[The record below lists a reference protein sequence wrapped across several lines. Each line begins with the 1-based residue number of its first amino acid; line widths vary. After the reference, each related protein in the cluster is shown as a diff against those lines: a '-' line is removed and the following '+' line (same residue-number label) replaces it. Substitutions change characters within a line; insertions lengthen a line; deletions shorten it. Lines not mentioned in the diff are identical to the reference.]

1 MKKIVVLVGSNRKE
15 SVNLKFA
22 RALEKLA
29 AGRLEFDYA
38 DLAALPM
45 YNDDELANPPAAV
58 GALKAKVADADG
70 VLFVTPEYNRSIPAL
85 LKNAVDWVSRPY
97 GDNDWAGKPAAI
109 VGSSPGVIGT
119 ATAQMHLRTIM
130 ISLGATLM
138 GQPEVFLQF
147 KEGLFDGNDAVADAD
162 TEKFLAGFIDRFT
175 GWVGVA
181 ADKVAA

>member
-1 MKKIVVLVGSNRKE
+1 MKKIVVLVGSNRKG

-22 RALEKLA
+22 RSLEKLA
-29 AGRLEFDYA
+29 SGKLEFDYA

-45 YNDDELANPPAAV
+45 YNDDDLADPPASV
-58 GALKAKVADADG
+58 RALKAKVVDADG

-109 VGSSPGVIGT
+109 VGTSPGVIGT

-147 KEGLFDGNDAVADAD
+147 KEGLFDEQDTVTDAD
-162 TEKFLAGFIDRFT
+162 TEKFLVGFVNRFV
-175 GWVGVA
+175 GWVGATTDTIA
-181 ADKVAA
+181 A